1 MKKKKWLRAI
11 VFTVGGAFVGWAYYY
26 FVGCA
31 NGTCFITSD
40 PLISMGY
47 MGVLS
52 WLISGV
58 FNKDCDAEGGYKIKR
73 TGWKT
78 MIRKAGKENRG

>member
-47 MGVLS
+47 MGVLG
-52 WLISGV
+52 WLISRV
-58 FNKDCDAEGGYKIKR
+58 FNKDCDAGGGTK
-73 TGWKT
+73 
-78 MIRKAGKENRG
+78 